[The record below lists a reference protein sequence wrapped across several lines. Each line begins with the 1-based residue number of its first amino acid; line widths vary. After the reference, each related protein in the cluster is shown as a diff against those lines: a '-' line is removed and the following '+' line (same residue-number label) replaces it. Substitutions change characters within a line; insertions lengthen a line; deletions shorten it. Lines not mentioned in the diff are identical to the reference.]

1 MASGNYVAIKT
12 LVVGNTGIGKSSL
25 IKTYIDGVFP
35 DSVESAVCD
44 SFHCDIPI
52 ESTTYKIEI
61 VDVPDER
68 EEFNDIRQ
76 LAYKNADVCIACFA
90 LDNLESLEAVRH
102 NWIKEVR
109 RAIPGISIILCG
121 TKRDL
126 VSSDNALGAEEL
138 LVSLDSRKYVEVS
151 AIDKQNH
158 QQVFNEALKAVY
170 KNKLRSSN
178 PRDSKAVKKK
188 KKECVIF

>member
-1 MASGNYVAIKT
+1 MASGNFVAIKC
-12 LVVGNTGIGKSSL
+12 LVVGDHEIGKSSL
-25 IKTYIDGVFP
+25 IKTYIDGQFP
-35 DSVESAVCD
+35 ESVESAVCD

-52 ESTTYKIEI
+52 ENTTYKIEI

-90 LDNLESLEAVRH
+90 LDNSESLEKVKN

-121 TKRDL
+121 LKRDL
-126 VSSDNALGAEEL
+126 VSSDNILGAEEL
-138 LVSLDSRKYVEVS
+138 LGSLDCRKYVEVS
-151 AIDKQNH
+151 AMNKQG
-158 QQVFNEALKAVY
+158 QQQAFNEALKAVY
-170 KNKLRSSN
+170 KNKLRNQN
-178 PRDSKAVKKK
+178 PRDSKRKKK
-188 KKECVIF
+188 KDCIIF